1 MHTVPRILSHFKGF
15 LWKICSVN
23 CTILA
28 QTTWFMLLNNELKML
43 KTYFVTNVQICYWY
57 LTSQPCHIS
66 PKMHN
71 THISAKFWVT
81 CKIRKVRSYFEKTHV
96 VAYLTLRLAS
106 KLFSAT
112 SKAHISQALC
122 LARYLWW
129 SQDYF
134 YLASLSFF
142 RYVGR

>member
-1 MHTVPRILSHFKGF
+1 M
-15 LWKICSVN
+15 
-23 CTILA
+23 
-28 QTTWFMLLNNELKML
+28 
-43 KTYFVTNVQICYWY
+43 
-57 LTSQPCHIS
+57 SQPCHIS
-66 PKMHN
+66 PTMHN

-134 YLASLSFF
+134 YQASLSFF
-142 RYVGR
+142 RQVGRSKIIVPRMKLDLLTSQHRLFQIICRSPAKEKLLIVAKHCQGLTLFQ